1 VLLVVGGQGRG
12 AGKTAVIAGLIR
24 ATPEAAWTAV
34 KLSAHAHGAAPG
46 AGFKLTVQPA
56 ADETDAGRY
65 LRAGARRAYL
75 AAAAPEELRDAVAA
89 LRALPEW
96 GGDWIIES
104 NRVLEWLEPDLYLA
118 VFNQALAE
126 VKPSCLRFLPRADGL
141 VLVGGEAAPA
151 WRDLLPAGVPRF
163 PVQPPGY
170 ASGALAEFVR
180 GRRAHK
186 REAAWFR

>member
-1 VLLVVGGQGRG
+1 MLLVVGGQGRG
-12 AGKTAVIAGLIR
+12 AGKTAVIAALIR

-34 KLSAHAHGAAPG
+34 KLSGHAHGAAPE
-46 AGFKLTVQPA
+46 AGRLVSAQAA

-75 AAAAPEELRDAVAA
+75 AAAGPEQIRQVVAA
-89 LRALPEW
+89 LRALPDW

-118 VFNQALAE
+118 VFNEALTE

-141 VLVGGEAAPA
+141 VLVGGAAAAA

-163 PVQPPGY
+163 PVGPPGY
-170 ASGALAEFVR
+170 ASAALVEWVR
-180 GRRAHK
+180 GRRAQK
-186 REAAWFR
+186 REATWFR